1 MSVQPMRTP
10 AKQRV
15 TRKSAAPRPP
25 RKSAPPAPPRVL
37 IVDDSKVA
45 RTAIRTVLE
54 GEFEV
59 IEAEDGE
66 QGWQLLTANDAI
78 RVVITDASMPN
89 LDGYGLIARIRSSP
103 EVWIQNIPILMVT
116 GVEEKAARARALEA
130 GVTGFFNKPVY
141 KTIFLDKIRTHVHL
155 GQTTRKLIETSAA
168 LAEEGA
174 IDAVT
179 GINSRR
185 YFLERVAQ
193 DLAYSKRHAQNL
205 SIIFLEADNFEG
217 FAREGDDSISD
228 RLLIWIAQQLKETV
242 RTEDTIARI
251 NDSRFAVTMVNS
263 GRLEAAVLG
272 DRLRKLIT
280 ATEFIYNDKPRHI
293 TVSLSLVSVGRDP
306 IESVDD
312 FLVIADRRLAQAH
325 SEGGNRM
332 ISSDSP
338 ETQTDEAVTALLSSI
353 DALLQDSDK
362 QGDILAPYL
371 PELVERAIRILE
383 IGNES
388 MGLGILDGLRYIK
401 AKINPLKRITGRG

>member
-1 MSVQPMRTP
+1 MATP
-10 AKQRV
+10 SKQR
-15 TRKSAAPRPP
+15 TARKSATPRAPR
-25 RKSAPPAPPRVL
+25 RAAPPTPPRVL

-66 QGWQLLTANDAI
+66 QGWQALATNDSI
-78 RVVITDASMPN
+78 RAVVTDANMPN
-89 LDGYGLIARIRSSP
+89 LDGYGLISRIRGSP
-103 EVWIQNIPILMVT
+103 EVWIQNIPVVMVT

-130 GVTGFFNKPVY
+130 GVTDFFHKPVY
-141 KTIFLDKIRTHVHL
+141 KTVFLDKIRTHVRL
-155 GQTTRKLIETSAA
+155 GQATRKLIETSAA

-174 IDAVT
+174 IDPVT

-205 SIIFLEADNFEG
+205 SIIFIEADGFEEL
-217 FAREGDDSISD
+217 ARAGDDTITE
-228 RLLIWIAQQLKETV
+228 RLLIWLAHQLKETV

-280 ATEFIYNDKPRHI
+280 ATDFIHGDVPRRI
-293 TVSLSLVSVGRDP
+293 TVSLCLVSVGRDP

-312 FLVIADRRLAQAH
+312 FLVIADRRLAQARG
-325 SEGGNRM
+325 EGGNRM

-338 ETQTDEAVTALLSSI
+338 ETQMDESMTELLSSL
-353 DALLQDSDK
+353 DALLQDVERNGDK
-362 QGDILAPYL
+362 LAPYL
-371 PELVERAIRILE
+371 TELVERAVRILE
-383 IGNES
+383 VGNDNL
-388 MGLGILDGLRYIK
+388 GLDILDGIRYIK
-401 AKINPLKRITGRG
+401 AKLHPLKRITGRG